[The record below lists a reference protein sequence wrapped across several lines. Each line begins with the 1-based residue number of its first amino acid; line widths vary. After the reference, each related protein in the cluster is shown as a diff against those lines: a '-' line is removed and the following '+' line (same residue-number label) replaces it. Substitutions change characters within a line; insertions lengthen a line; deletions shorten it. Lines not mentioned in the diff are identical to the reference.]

1 MRLTTQRRIA
11 AQVLKVGQ
19 SRVLFDNDR
28 LQDVKE
34 AITKADVRSLIA
46 KKVIKKIPE
55 KKNSRGRKRK
65 SLQQKR
71 KGRKKGAGSRKGRKT
86 SRLPRK
92 RMWMQKVRV
101 QRELLRKLKE
111 KGMIAREDFKELYT
125 KVKGGFFRN
134 KRHIKIYIEEKG
146 LIKKKEN
153 DAEKKKAGKN

>member
-1 MRLTTQRRIA
+1 
-11 AQVLKVGQ
+11 
-19 SRVLFDNDR
+19 
-28 LQDVKE
+28 
-34 AITKADVRSLIA
+34 
-46 KKVIKKIPE
+46 
-55 KKNSRGRKRK
+55 
-65 SLQQKR
+65 
-71 KGRKKGAGSRKGRKT
+71 
-86 SRLPRK
+86 
-92 RMWMQKVRV
+92 MQKVRV